1 MEIRLRLAGEREA
14 ERLKTAL
21 YRFREV
27 RNFAPGPTPDIS
39 ITAGPAGLVSVLD
52 IPEEIEAEAFRRFWD
67 HFRAEPFVSRGL
79 QDF

>member
-1 MEIRLRLAGEREA
+1 MQIRVRLADAAEA

-27 RNFAPGPTPDIS
+27 RNAGADPAPPVAMI
-39 ITAGPAGLVSVLD
+39 AEPAGLVSVVDLGSED
-52 IPEEIEAEAFRRFWD
+52 AAEAFRRFWSC
-67 HFRAEPFVSRGL
+67 FRAEAFVSRGL